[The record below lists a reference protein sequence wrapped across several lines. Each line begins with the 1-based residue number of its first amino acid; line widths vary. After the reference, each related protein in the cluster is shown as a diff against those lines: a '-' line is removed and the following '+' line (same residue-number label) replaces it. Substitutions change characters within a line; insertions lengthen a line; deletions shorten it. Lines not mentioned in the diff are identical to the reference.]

1 MVFTRRLRCGREEK
15 RREEKRR
22 EEKRRE
28 EKRREEKRR
37 EEKFFGAGFIFG
49 SLYRFDRLK
58 KKIFTDVEGRIIS
71 GSGRCFNTIWR
82 MNKNRYGVAP
92 PRPKGNGSL
101 RRPSTGRIGS
111 VPFVPSAARRLV
123 LIFVNPLYV

>member
-37 EEKFFGAGFIFG
+37 EEKFFGGLDSF
-49 SLYRFDRLK
+49 S
-58 KKIFTDVEGRIIS
+58 
-71 GSGRCFNTIWR
+71 
-82 MNKNRYGVAP
+82 AP
-92 PRPKGNGSL
+92 YIGL
-101 RRPSTGRIGS
+101 TG
-111 VPFVPSAARRLV
+111 
-123 LIFVNPLYV
+123 

>member
-1 MVFTRRLRCGREEK
+1 EEK

-22 EEKRRE
+22 EGFLR
-28 EKRREEKRR
+28 
-37 EEKFFGAGFIFG
+37 AGFIFG

-111 VPFVPSAARRLV
+111 VPFVLPAARRLV
-123 LIFVNPLYV
+123 LIFVNPL

>member
-1 MVFTRRLRCGREEK
+1 LRCGREGKGREEK

-37 EEKFFGAGFIFG
+37 EGFLRAGFIFG

-82 MNKNRYGVAP
+82 MNKNRYGL
-92 PRPKGNGSL
+92 PRPGSKG
-101 RRPSTGRIGS
+101 T
-111 VPFVPSAARRLV
+111 VP
-123 LIFVNPLYV
+123 

>member
-1 MVFTRRLRCGREEK
+1 MSSLAACAAEEK

-37 EEKFFGAGFIFG
+37 EEKRRFFAGWIHFRLLI
-49 SLYRFDRLK
+49 RFDRLK

-82 MNKNRYGVAP
+82 INKNRYGVAP
-92 PRPKGNGSL
+92 PRLKGNGSL
-101 RRPSTGRIGS
+101 R
-111 VPFVPSAARRLV
+111 
-123 LIFVNPLYV
+123 

>member
-1 MVFTRRLRCGREEK
+1 GVSQIRLHIRAAAIVFTRRLRCGREEK

-37 EEKFFGAGFIFG
+37 EEGFLRAGFIFG

-58 KKIFTDVEGRIIS
+58 KDFH
-71 GSGRCFNTIWR
+71 
-82 MNKNRYGVAP
+82 
-92 PRPKGNGSL
+92 
-101 RRPSTGRIGS
+101 
-111 VPFVPSAARRLV
+111 
-123 LIFVNPLYV
+123 

>member
-1 MVFTRRLRCGREEK
+1 
-15 RREEKRR
+15 EEKRR

-58 KKIFTDVEGRIIS
+58 KRFSLMLKGGLYRVPGGVSTQ
-71 GSGRCFNTIWR
+71 
-82 MNKNRYGVAP
+82 YG
-92 PRPKGNGSL
+92 G
-101 RRPSTGRIGS
+101 
-111 VPFVPSAARRLV
+111 
-123 LIFVNPLYV
+123 

>member
-1 MVFTRRLRCGREEK
+1 MPPALRKRREEK

-37 EEKFFGAGFIFG
+37 EEKRRFFAGWIHFRLLI
-49 SLYRFDRLK
+49 RFDRLK

-82 MNKNRYGVAP
+82 MNKNRYVVAP
-92 PRPKGNGSL
+92 PRPKGNGSP
-101 RRPSTGRIGS
+101 R
-111 VPFVPSAARRLV
+111 
-123 LIFVNPLYV
+123 